1 MFILFGNDEFVFSGR
16 ESFSINKEMEDKVT
30 ELEVKILALEKNR
43 NRRRHKRD
51 RSSDSGSPID
61 DKYLRRLR
69 RKSLDS
75 ATCSEPLKLLMRLS
89 SLESKVTNAN
99 ASDDCIS
106 VHAGSTCDLT
116 KIKDE
121 TGISVKT
128 NCNNV
133 DIEYLL
139 CKAKIKVNECLGSV
153 SVLKSNRKKSS
164 SPSIDKLI
172 SLEND
177 LNELEDILNRK
188 DCIINTAEVQVINSS
203 AGAVVK
209 QLQTLLI
216 EKLKELSEKK
226 RLLQETNCWNNTERL
241 KVVAEKIAYENIL
254 VSRIQEAVVSP
265 VSGEAVCDRLVN
277 KECKETAYLMLALQN
292 KVNGTNRKIQPLG
305 RTGAEHLS
313 QILAKCL
320 ISAAQGFIACK
331 NFVAT
336 KGKAFSYN

>member
-1 MFILFGNDEFVFSGR
+1 
-16 ESFSINKEMEDKVT
+16 MEDKVT
-30 ELEVKILALEKNR
+30 ELEAKILALEKNR

-89 SLESKVTNAN
+89 SLECKVTNAN
-99 ASDDCIS
+99 ASDDCLS
-106 VHAGSTCDLT
+106 VHAGSISDLT
-116 KIKDE
+116 KITTTSTPTTDKNN
-121 TGISVKT
+121 S
-128 NCNNV
+128 NNV

-164 SPSIDKLI
+164 SPNIDKLI

-188 DCIINTAEVQVINSS
+188 DCVINTVEVQVINSS

-209 QLQTLLI
+209 QLQSLLL
-216 EKLKELSEKK
+216 EKLRNLSEKK
-226 RLLQETNCWNNTERL
+226 RLLQETNCWNDNERL
-241 KVVAEKIAYENIL
+241 KALAEKIAYENIL
-254 VSRIQEAVVSP
+254 ISRIQEAVVSP
-265 VSGEAVCDRLVN
+265 ISGEAVCDRLIN

-305 RTGAEHLS
+305 RTGAEYLS

-320 ISAAQGFIACK
+320 IAAAQGFIACK

-336 KGKAFSYN
+336 KGE

>member
-1 MFILFGNDEFVFSGR
+1 
-16 ESFSINKEMEDKVT
+16 MEDKVT
-30 ELEVKILALEKNR
+30 ELEAKILALEKNR

-99 ASDDCIS
+99 TSDDCLS
-106 VHAGSTCDLT
+106 VHASSTSDLT
-116 KIKDE
+116 KIKDD
-121 TGISVKT
+121 TGKIGNSNVI
-128 NCNNV
+128 NNV

-153 SVLKSNRKKSS
+153 SVMKSNRKKSS
-164 SPSIDKLI
+164 SPSVDRLI

-177 LNELEDILNRK
+177 LNELEDILNKK

-209 QLQTLLI
+209 QLQTLLL
-216 EKLKELSEKK
+216 EKLKNLSEKK
-226 RLLQETNCWNNTERL
+226 RLLQETNCWNNNERL
-241 KVVAEKIAYENIL
+241 KVLAEKIAYENIL
-254 VSRIQEAVVSP
+254 VNRIQEALVLP
-265 VSGEAVCDRLVN
+265 LSGEAICERLIN

-305 RTGAEHLS
+305 RTGAEGLS

-336 KGKAFSYN
+336 KGE

>member
-1 MFILFGNDEFVFSGR
+1 
-16 ESFSINKEMEDKVT
+16 MEDKVT
-30 ELEVKILALEKNR
+30 ELEAKILALEKNR

-89 SLESKVTNAN
+89 SLECKVTNAN
-99 ASDDCIS
+99 ASDDCLS
-106 VHAGSTCDLT
+106 VHAGSTSDLT
-116 KIKDE
+116 KIKDDA
-121 TGISVKT
+121 TTITPAIGKT
-128 NCNNV
+128 NINNV

-177 LNELEDILNRK
+177 LNELEDILNRR

-209 QLQTLLI
+209 QLQSLLL
-216 EKLKELSEKK
+216 EKLRSLSEKK
-226 RLLQETNCWNNTERL
+226 RLLQETNCWNNNERL
-241 KVVAEKIAYENIL
+241 KTLAEKIAYENIL
-254 VSRIQEAVVSP
+254 ISRIQEAVVSP
-265 VSGEAVCDRLVN
+265 ISGEAICDRLMN

-305 RTGAEHLS
+305 RTGAEYLS

-320 ISAAQGFIACK
+320 IAAAQGFIACK

-336 KGKAFSYN
+336 KGEW

>member
-1 MFILFGNDEFVFSGR
+1 
-16 ESFSINKEMEDKVT
+16 MEDKVT
-30 ELEVKILALEKNR
+30 ELEAKILALEKNR

-89 SLESKVTNAN
+89 SLECKVTNVN
-99 ASDDCIS
+99 ASDDCLSI
-106 VHAGSTCDLT
+106 HAGSTSDLT
-116 KIKDE
+116 KIKDD
-121 TGISVKT
+121 TTTTT
-128 NCNNV
+128 NITSTNSKSNINNV

-209 QLQTLLI
+209 QLQSLLL
-216 EKLKELSEKK
+216 EKLRSLSEKK
-226 RLLQETNCWNNTERL
+226 RLLQETNCWNNNERL
-241 KVVAEKIAYENIL
+241 KTLAEKIAYENIL
-254 VSRIQEAVVSP
+254 IGRIQEAVVSP
-265 VSGEAVCDRLVN
+265 ISGEAVCDRLIN

-305 RTGAEHLS
+305 RTGAEYLS

-320 ISAAQGFIACK
+320 IAAAQGLIACK

-336 KGKAFSYN
+336 KGK

>member
-1 MFILFGNDEFVFSGR
+1 
-16 ESFSINKEMEDKVT
+16 MEDKVT
-30 ELEVKILALEKNR
+30 ELEAKILALEKNR

-89 SLESKVTNAN
+89 SLECKVTNAN
-99 ASDDCIS
+99 ASDDCLS
-106 VHAGSTCDLT
+106 VHAGSTSDLT
-116 KIKDE
+116 KIKDD
-121 TGISVKT
+121 TT
-128 NCNNV
+128 NSKNNNV

-164 SPSIDKLI
+164 SSSPSIDKLI

-188 DCIINTAEVQVINSS
+188 DCLVNTAEVQVINSS

-209 QLQTLLI
+209 QLQALLLD
-216 EKLKELSEKK
+216 KLRSLSEKK
-226 RLLQETNCWNNTERL
+226 RLLQETNRWTDDERL
-241 KVVAEKIAYENIL
+241 KALAEKIAYENIL

-265 VSGEAVCDRLVN
+265 VSGEAVCERLIN

-305 RTGAEHLS
+305 RTGADYLS

-336 KGKAFSYN
+336 KGE

>member
-1 MFILFGNDEFVFSGR
+1 
-16 ESFSINKEMEDKVT
+16 MEEKVT

-99 ASDDCIS
+99 TSDDCIS
-106 VHAGSTCDLT
+106 LHAGSTCDLT

-121 TGISVKT
+121 KGINAKS
-128 NCNNV
+128 NGSI

-139 CKAKIKVNECLGSV
+139 SKAKIKVNECLSHV
-153 SVLKSNRKKSS
+153 SVLKSNKKKSS
-164 SPSIDKLI
+164 SPNIDKLI

-177 LNELEDILNRK
+177 LNELDDILNRK

-203 AGAVVK
+203 AGAIVK

-226 RLLQETNCWNNTERL
+226 RLLQETNSWNNKEHL

-265 VSGEAVCDRLVN
+265 ISGEAVCDRLIN

-292 KVNGTNRKIQPLG
+292 KINGTNRKKPPRS
-305 RTGAEHLS
+305 RTGVDQLS

-320 ISAAQGFIACK
+320 ISAAQGFVAFK
-331 NFVAT
+331 NFVST
-336 KGKAFSYN
+336 KGKLCFYIKTLP

>member
-1 MFILFGNDEFVFSGR
+1 
-16 ESFSINKEMEDKVT
+16 MEDKVT
-30 ELEVKILALEKNR
+30 ELEAKILALEKNR

-99 ASDDCIS
+99 ASDDCLS
-106 VHAGSTCDLT
+106 VHASSTSDLT
-116 KIKDE
+116 KIKDDS
-121 TGISVKT
+121 GT
-128 NCNNV
+128 NIKNNV

-153 SVLKSNRKKSS
+153 GVMKSTRKKSS
-164 SPSIDKLI
+164 TPNIDRLI

-177 LNELEDILNRK
+177 LNELEDILNKK
-188 DCIINTAEVQVINSS
+188 DCLINTAEVQVINSS
-203 AGAVVK
+203 AGTVVK
-209 QLQTLLI
+209 QLQTLLL
-216 EKLKELSEKK
+216 EKLKNLSEKK
-226 RLLQETNCWNNTERL
+226 RLLQETNCWNNNERL
-241 KVVAEKIAYENIL
+241 KTLAEKIAYENIL
-254 VSRIQEAVVSP
+254 VSRIQEALVSP
-265 VSGEAVCDRLVN
+265 VSNEAMCERLIN

-305 RTGAEHLS
+305 RTGADHLT

-336 KGKAFSYN
+336 KGKLLEIIFWYNFATKIDYFLL

>member
-1 MFILFGNDEFVFSGR
+1 
-16 ESFSINKEMEDKVT
+16 MEDKVT

-75 ATCSEPLKLLMRLS
+75 ATCSEPLKLLMRLT

-106 VHAGSTCDLT
+106 VHAGSSCDLT
-116 KIKDE
+116 KIKDDAS
-121 TGISVKT
+121 IVAKT
-128 NCNNV
+128 NTNNV

-164 SPSIDKLI
+164 SPNIDKLI

-226 RLLQETNCWNNTERL
+226 RLLQETNCWNRNERL
-241 KVVAEKIAYENIL
+241 KALAEKIAYENIL
-254 VSRIQEAVVSP
+254 VSKIQEAVVLP
-265 VSGEAVCDRLVN
+265 ISGEAVCDRLIN

-305 RTGAEHLS
+305 RTGADHLS

-331 NFVAT
+331 NFVTT
-336 KGKAFSYN
+336 KGKNIE